1 MNMTQFSQQL
11 NFAHLNQSNN
21 GAPWWPDIPVAIA
34 ILVTTVI
41 MGMVCWD
48 VHKTVQASKRW
59 QPGSSGPTSSL
70 STQVFWQSFW
80 YLM

>member
-1 MNMTQFSQQL
+1 M
-11 NFAHLNQSNN
+11 HLHRSNN
-21 GAPWWPDIPVAIA
+21 AEAWWPDIPVAIA
-34 ILVTTVI
+34 IFVATIV
-41 MGMVCWD
+41 MGLLCWD

-59 QPGSSGPTSSL
+59 RQGGEGGNTL